1 SYHSCG
7 NPFTLSFTQDTT
19 VKNWIYDC
27 DDIGLNVVRL
37 YVTDVITGAFDYC
50 ETFVDIQDNNGENVC
65 DEDDQNGR
73 VVIEGD
79 IYTEYQEEVEGV
91 MVDIGIPDLEEMT
104 NEQGGYAFGAMIPGG
119 SYMVNPSKDDGHLN
133 GISTLDLI
141 LIQKHILGFEYLD
154 SPYKLIAADVNNSED
169 ISSLDL
175 IELRKL
181 ILGIYEE
188 LPNNESWRFVDA
200 SFSFTDPF
208 NPWLSDFPEEYE
220 IYDLNQNMDIDF
232 IGVKIGDLNQSV
244 IANFKG
250 ENHNERSIDKLS
262 FNIESGEIKA
272 GQTGMINLRSSN
284 YENINGWQG
293 TFEFDPSKLEII
305 EINSVALED
314 FEAGNYH
321 ISEQEEGWISLSYH
335 GDARSIDDSDIVLE
349 IIVAAKQDLQTDNA
363 IHMSSRVTTAE
374 SYTGYGSVQGMS
386 VENIISE
393 SQSRIVDVQPNP
405 WVEKASLSFELSK
418 ADFVQFKFYDTG
430 GRLIYS
436 DSGNYSAGSNRY
448 SLTKS
453 QIVYKGVIYIQMIT
467 SDGVEDYKMIML

>member
-1 SYHSCG
+1 
-7 NPFTLSFTQDTT
+7 
-19 VKNWIYDC
+19 
-27 DDIGLNVVRL
+27 
-37 YVTDVITGAFDYC
+37 
-50 ETFVDIQDNNGENVC
+50 
-65 DEDDQNGR
+65 
-73 VVIEGD
+73 
-79 IYTEYQEEVEGV
+79 
-91 MVDIGIPDLEEMT
+91 
-104 NEQGGYAFGAMIPGG
+104 

-181 ILGIYEE
+181 ILGIYDE

-250 ENHNERSIDKLS
+250 ENVNERSIDKLS

-293 TFEFDPSKLEII
+293 TFEFDPSNLEII

-321 ISEQEEGWISLSYH
+321 ISEQEKGWISLSYH

-349 IIVAAKQDLQTDNA
+349 ILVAAKQDIQTDHA
-363 IHMSSRVTTAE
+363 VHMSSRVTTAE
-374 SYTGYGSVQGMS
+374 SYTGDGNVQGMS
-386 VENIISE
+386 VENIISGT
-393 SQSRIVDVQPNP
+393 QSRIVDVQPNP